1 MRPIDPSPPPRVA
14 PTRARAPFVI
24 AHRGSSGRTP
34 ENTLLAFE
42 TAVGE
47 DGAEGLELDLQRTR
61 DGHVV
66 VMHDSTVERTT
77 EGRGRVDRLTLDEV
91 RRLDAGFAFTDDQGG
106 HPFRGRGLR
115 VPRLEEVLER
125 FAGVWMSLDLKRG
138 DPQLEARTVE
148 VLRAHH
154 AEPHVVLSAE
164 APDSAQRLARLAP
177 DLQRFF
183 DTRSARDFYLRHRL
197 RWWWGYRPPAHS
209 LQIPVQ
215 WKGRRLDASRL
226 VADAHRHGIAVRY
239 WTVNDEAT
247 MERLIE
253 RGADGIITDHPTRL
267 RAVLQ
272 RKGLR

>member
-1 MRPIDPSPPPRVA
+1 MRPNSNESAA
-14 PTRARAPFVI
+14 PDWAARARAPFVI

-34 ENTLLAFE
+34 ENTLLAFTCALE
-42 TAVGE
+42 E

-66 VMHDSTVERTT
+66 VMHDASVDRTT
-77 EGRGRVDRLTLDEV
+77 DGRGRVDALDLDAV
-91 RRLDAGFAFTDDQGG
+91 RALDAGFAYTDASGA
-106 HPFRGRGLR
+106 HPFRAQGWR

-125 FAGVWMSLDLKRG
+125 FPGTWMSLDLKQG
-138 DPQLEARTVE
+138 DPLLEERAVAL
-148 VLRAHH
+148 VRAHH
-154 AEPHVVLSAE
+154 AEEHIVLSAE
-164 APDSAQRLARLAP
+164 SSESALRLASLAP

-197 RWWWGYRPPAHS
+197 RWWWGYRPPAQS

-215 WKGRRLDASRL
+215 WKGRPLDTPRLL
-226 VADAHRHGIAVRY
+226 ADAHRHGIAVRY

-253 RGADGIITDHPTRL
+253 RGADGIITDHPARL
-267 RAVLQ
+267 RAVLE